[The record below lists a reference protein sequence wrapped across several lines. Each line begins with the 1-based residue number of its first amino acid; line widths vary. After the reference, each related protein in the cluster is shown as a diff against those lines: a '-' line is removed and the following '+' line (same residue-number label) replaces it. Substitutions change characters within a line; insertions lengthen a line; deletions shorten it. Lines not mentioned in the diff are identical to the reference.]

1 MAESGCVK
9 NVSVENLDVLGSA
22 LISGKLQG
30 FKIPVLRQTVFT
42 TSKNL
47 SVTESGS
54 LILFDK
60 DEASTVTLPQITEN
74 DIGISYTFLET
85 VVSDYSRKI
94 VTKFDNDY
102 LVGGVTNLF
111 DGAVIDDADTGSV
124 KFLSTGSTDTTINLS
139 DDDLANSGGGIGA
152 TVTCTAI
159 LTGTTGAGGGAKLVW
174 SVTGSKIAQA
184 ATDTGAAFFS

>member
-22 LISGKLQG
+22 LISGTLQG

-42 TSKNL
+42 TAKNL
-47 SVTESGS
+47 NVTESGS

-85 VVSDYSRKI
+85 VVSNNLRKI

-111 DGAVIDDADTGSV
+111 DGAVVDDADTGSV
-124 KFLSTGSTDTTINLS
+124 KFVSTGSTDTTINLS
-139 DDDLANSGGGIGA
+139 DDDHENSGGE
-152 TVTCTAI
+152 
-159 LTGTTGAGGGAKLVW
+159 
-174 SVTGSKIAQA
+174 
-184 ATDTGAAFFS
+184 